1 MKFEPD
7 DFELQY
13 TTVWSFPD
21 RGDWATHKGDYR
33 GNFSP
38 YIPRNLIL
46 RYSKEEDI
54 ILDQFSGSGTTLVEC
69 KLLNRNAIG
78 YDINQTAVETAKKRL
93 DFEYKNNSK
102 QEIKLGDARKLPL
115 QDESIDLIITH
126 PPYLD
131 IVKYNSEN
139 KKDISN
145 IKKLDEF
152 VNEMK
157 KVAEES
163 YRVLKK
169 DKYCA
174 ILIGD
179 TRRKGMYIPLAYNV
193 MKTFFEAGF
202 NLKEDIIKKQ
212 WNCKTTPLWK
222 SQSKKYNFHL
232 KMHDHLF
239 VFKKIN

>member
-1 MKFEPD
+1 MNLAPSEFEM
-7 DFELQY
+7 EY

-21 RGDWATHKGDYR
+21 RGTWATHKGNYR

-46 RYSKEEDI
+46 RYSKEGEL
-54 ILDQFSGSGTTLVEC
+54 ILDQMFGSGTTLVEC
-69 KLLNRNAIG
+69 KLLGRNAIG
-78 YDINQTAVETAKKRL
+78 FDINETAIKTAKERL
-93 DFEYKNNSK
+93 NFEYETNTK
-102 QEIKLGDARKLPL
+102 QEIRKGDARELSL
-115 QDESIDLIITH
+115 EDNSIDLIITH

-131 IVKYNSEN
+131 IVKYNPEN
-139 KKDISN
+139 KNDISN
-145 IKKLDEF
+145 IRKLDEF
-152 VNEMK
+152 ISEIEK
-157 KVAEES
+157 IAKES

-169 DKYCA
+169 DRYCA

-193 MKTFFEAGF
+193 MKTFLEVGF

-232 KMHDHLF
+232 IMHEHLF
-239 VFKKIN
+239 VFKK